1 MDFFRNKSNEDW
13 MKVINNHWI
22 FTKKKEDNEEEDDE
36 NSINEIERNYNKQ
49 KNRII
54 QLLKQIQQL
63 NVIYTMKFKQLLE
76 KHSKVNETI
85 NGLKYTLK
93 QFFLEIKNKKNT

>member
-36 NSINEIERNYNKQ
+36 NSINEIERNYNK
-49 KNRII
+49 
-54 QLLKQIQQL
+54 
-63 NVIYTMKFKQLLE
+63 
-76 KHSKVNETI
+76 
-85 NGLKYTLK
+85 
-93 QFFLEIKNKKNT
+93 